1 MSKSILEKADIGAA
15 NVDCFCILPEKRIVD
30 DSIFSWV
37 AGFEEAVSTEFFDYE
52 KENSGIENPMKRL
65 KTEAG
70 NTDVKKPLTPAN
82 RFEGVTTSDQ
92 FSHFLR
98 GLCSS

>member
-15 NVDCFCILPEKRIVD
+15 NVDCFCILPEKRIMD

-52 KENSGIENPMKRL
+52 KENSGIENPVKCL

-70 NTDVKKPLTPAN
+70 NTDVKKLLTPAN
-82 RFEGVTTSDQ
+82 CFEGVTTSDQ

-98 GLCSS
+98 GLRFS